1 MFNIGMW
8 ALFRIAF
15 RTEKYLVRARDFPKD
30 VNNICRQRLIFRNS
44 SLNKL
49 RIEYNWVKKFS
60 SNIYSYERGRKY
72 STLEGM
78 LFSKLLFER
87 TSIWSGHV
95 ITTHWFRFQCQ
106 WLLGS
111 IQGCFKSHH
120 PNKNSLVFSLSLRWS
135 QKPGTI

>member
-15 RTEKYLVRARDFPKD
+15 RTEKYLVRACGFPKD
-30 VNNICRQRLIFRNS
+30 VNNICRQQLIFRNS

-72 STLEGM
+72 STLEFV

-87 TSIWSGHV
+87 RSIWSGHRARDFTED
-95 ITTHWFRFQCQ
+95 ITMFVDS
-106 WLLGS
+106 GS
-111 IQGCFKSHH
+111 D
-120 PNKNSLVFSLSLRWS
+120 FSVNGSWR
-135 QKPGTI
+135 K

>member
-30 VNNICRQRLIFRNS
+30 VNNVCRQRLILRNS

-60 SNIYSYERGRKY
+60 SNIYSYERGRNY
-72 STLEGM
+72 SILEGV
-78 LFSKLLFER
+78 LF
-87 TSIWSGHV
+87 
-95 ITTHWFRFQCQ
+95 
-106 WLLGS
+106 
-111 IQGCFKSHH
+111 
-120 PNKNSLVFSLSLRWS
+120 
-135 QKPGTI
+135 